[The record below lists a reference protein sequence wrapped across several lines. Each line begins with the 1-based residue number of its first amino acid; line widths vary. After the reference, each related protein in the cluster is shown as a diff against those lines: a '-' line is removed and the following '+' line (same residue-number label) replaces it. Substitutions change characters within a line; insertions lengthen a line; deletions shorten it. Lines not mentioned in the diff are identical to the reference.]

1 MALEYLITSFI
12 SLFLIVDAI
21 GNVPLFEA
29 ILHGL
34 AHRDRVRTI
43 TLSIIV
49 ALITLIIFTYLGF
62 YIFNFFNVKI
72 YSFKIAGGILLFII
86 SLQMLFGIRQRL
98 SAREESEV
106 VKRTDI
112 AIVPMAIP
120 LQTGPGAIT
129 TGILLASK
137 ASGLTQQVI
146 LLFSILFVFLLSYLI
161 YIRAEYLFKIFG
173 ETGTKVITRI
183 MGLIL
188 VAIAVQFVM
197 DGAAE
202 ANAVIK
208 AAAGVVA

>member
-1 MALEYLITSFI
+1 MAVEYLITSFI

-29 ILHGL
+29 LLHGL
-34 AHRDRVRTI
+34 AHRERVRTI

-49 ALITLIIFTYLGF
+49 SLVTLIVLTYLGI
-62 YIFNFFNVKI
+62 YIFNFFSIKL
-72 YSFKIAGGILLFII
+72 YSFKIAGGILIFII
-86 SLQMLFGIRQRL
+86 ALQMLFGIRQRL

-129 TGILLASK
+129 TGILLSTRATN
-137 ASGLTQQVI
+137 LTTQVL
-146 LLFSILFVFLLSYLI
+146 LLFSILLVFLVSYII
-161 YIRAEYLFKIFG
+161 YVRAEFFFKLLG

-188 VAIAVQFVM
+188 VAIAVQFIM
-197 DGAAE
+197 DGTGEAYAA
-202 ANAVIK
+202 IK
-208 AAAGVVA
+208 AAAA

>member
-1 MALEYLITSFI
+1 MAVEYLITSFI

-29 ILHGL
+29 LLHGL
-34 AHRDRVRTI
+34 AHRERVRTI

-49 ALITLIIFTYLGF
+49 SLVTLIVLTYLGI
-62 YIFNFFNVKI
+62 YIFNFFSIKL
-72 YSFKIAGGILLFII
+72 YSFKIAGGILIFII
-86 SLQMLFGIRQRL
+86 ALQMLFGIRQRL

-129 TGILLASK
+129 TGILLSTRATN
-137 ASGLTQQVI
+137 LTTQVL
-146 LLFSILFVFLLSYLI
+146 LLFSILLVFLVSYII
-161 YIRAEYLFKIFG
+161 YVRAEFFFKLLG

-188 VAIAVQFVM
+188 VAIAVQFIM
-197 DGAAE
+197 DGTGEAYAA
-202 ANAVIK
+202 IK
-208 AAAGVVA
+208 AAAVV

>member
-1 MALEYLITSFI
+1 MAVEYLITSFI

-29 ILHGL
+29 LLHGL
-34 AHRDRVRTI
+34 AHRERVRTI

-49 ALITLIIFTYLGF
+49 SLVTLIVLTYLGI
-62 YIFNFFNVKI
+62 YIFNFFSIKL
-72 YSFKIAGGILLFII
+72 YSFKIAGGILIFII
-86 SLQMLFGIRQRL
+86 ALQMLFGIRQRL

-129 TGILLASK
+129 TGILLSTRATN
-137 ASGLTQQVI
+137 LTTQVL
-146 LLFSILFVFLLSYLI
+146 LLFSILLVFLVSYII
-161 YIRAEYLFKIFG
+161 YVRAEFFFKLLG

-188 VAIAVQFVM
+188 VAIAVQFIM
-197 DGAAE
+197 DGTGEAYAA
-202 ANAVIK
+202 IK
-208 AAAGVVA
+208 AAAAV

>member
-1 MALEYLITSFI
+1 MAIEYFITSFI

-21 GNVPLFEA
+21 GNVPLFEGL
-29 ILHGL
+29 LHGL

-43 TLSIIV
+43 TLSTFV
-49 ALITLIIFTYLGF
+49 ALITLIIFSYVGIQ
-62 YIFNFFNVKI
+62 IFSFFNVKL

-98 SAREESEV
+98 SAREETEV
-106 VKRTDI
+106 IKKSDVG
-112 AIVPMAIP
+112 IVPMAIP

-129 TGILLASK
+129 TGILLSAK
-137 ASGLTQQVI
+137 ATNLTLQAV
-146 LLFSILFVFLLSYLI
+146 LLFSIFLVFLISYFI
-161 YIRAEYLFKIFG
+161 YIKAEYFFKVFG

-197 DGAAE
+197 DGAAG
-202 ANAVIK
+202 AVAAIK
-208 AAAGVVA
+208 AAAVVA